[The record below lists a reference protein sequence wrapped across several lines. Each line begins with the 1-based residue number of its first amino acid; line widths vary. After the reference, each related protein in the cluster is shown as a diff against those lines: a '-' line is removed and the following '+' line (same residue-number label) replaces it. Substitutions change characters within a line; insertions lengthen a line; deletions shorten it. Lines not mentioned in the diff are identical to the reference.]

1 MSTIRIK
8 VELPPPVDHGTTIA
22 AELRK
27 NAVID
32 KVDYF
37 RVQYGLAPFECFYD
51 DKKYG
56 AIDKAKLEKDLK
68 AAIGKLGY
76 NVR

>member
-1 MSTIRIK
+1 MSTIRIR

-22 AELRK
+22 AELKK

-32 KVDYF
+32 RVNHF
-37 RVQYGLAPFECFYD
+37 RVQYGLAPFECIYD
-51 DKKYG
+51 EKKY
-56 AIDKAKLEKDLK
+56 ASIDKAKLEKDLK

-76 NVR
+76 KVR